1 MLLMVMFPKGLL
13 GLLLTPTALA
23 IYPDTFWKSTLPSP
37 ETGALSSPPS
47 LLSSPKILFSVL
59 VEELISLSL

>member
-1 MLLMVMFPKGLL
+1 MPLMVMFRKGLL
-13 GLLLTPTALA
+13 GLLLTPTALT
-23 IYPDTFWKSTLPSP
+23 IHPDTFWKSTLPSP

-59 VEELISLSL
+59 GEGLISSSL